1 MLNCSHVLCSPAEH
15 SHVHVSTPVPP
26 SVLPRP
32 HIPDD
37 QISSR
42 CASPCANAVGE
53 DHYSEGL
60 VSSSQLIFLDPPW
73 TWENK
78 PRWHIPVLARGWHS
92 SQKHGFLRLM
102 PGLRAPCRSRV
113 QLEWRKLKIIKRNE
127 KKEKEKDTMTK
138 KKESRQKQSLY
149 SAGIPAVAPVENSV
163 HCATPRWCNSANA
176 CKHDAVRARELL
188 VEQIDVIDLRGNLSP
203 DRNFRRKENKEKGKT
218 PRFQTKN

>member
-1 MLNCSHVLCSPAEH
+1 MCPP
-15 SHVHVSTPVPP
+15 PVPP

-102 PGLRAPCRSRV
+102 PGSRAPCRSRV
-113 QLEWRKLKIIKRNE
+113 QLEWRKLKIIKE
-127 KKEKEKDTMTK
+127 KKREERKRKRHHDKEK
-138 KKESRQKQSLY
+138 R
-149 SAGIPAVAPVENSV
+149 IPAKAIALFCWNSG
-163 HCATPRWCNSANA
+163 C
-176 CKHDAVRARELL
+176 RARREFGP
-188 VEQIDVIDLRGNLSP
+188 LRDSAMVQFCK
-203 DRNFRRKENKEKGKT
+203 RVQTRRST
-218 PRFQTKN
+218 RP